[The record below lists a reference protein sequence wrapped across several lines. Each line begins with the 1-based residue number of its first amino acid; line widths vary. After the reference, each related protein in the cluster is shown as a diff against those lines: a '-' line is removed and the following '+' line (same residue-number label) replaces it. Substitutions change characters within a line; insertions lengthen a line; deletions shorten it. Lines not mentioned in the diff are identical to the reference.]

1 MRSDRNFNPEWG
13 YVAPAP
19 SVMRTARLI
28 VVAAIIGA
36 TAGAAAVFSLL
47 DRRVGEESVAART
60 LVVPDPMRPV
70 ATSRSVADQ
79 QRPEPQQAKSPPR
92 AENSAE
98 QKVRPAPAGAAA
110 RPLPSDLATTSTPQ
124 SSTSAAAL
132 AEAPAVKET
141 LNDTIAVEAP
151 PQSAPK
157 PQSTKP
163 RVTSRTAP
171 RYDAWGYDR
180 YFDRPRYGYEP
191 RSGYEPRYGSRGS
204 SAWAPYY

>member
-47 DRRVGEESVAART
+47 DRRVGEKSVAART

-79 QRPEPQQAKSPPR
+79 QRPEPPQAKSPPR

-98 QKVRPAPAGAAA
+98 QKVRPDPG
-110 RPLPSDLATTSTPQ
+110 RGGGPS
-124 SSTSAAAL
+124 
-132 AEAPAVKET
+132 
-141 LNDTIAVEAP
+141 AVERPCHDLNTAVFD
-151 PQSAPK
+151 K
-157 PQSTKP
+157 C
-163 RVTSRTAP
+163 SRA
-171 RYDAWGYDR
+171 RR
-180 YFDRPRYGYEP
+180 
-191 RSGYEPRYGSRGS
+191 GSRSKGDAQRYNS
-204 SAWAPYY
+204 RRGCA